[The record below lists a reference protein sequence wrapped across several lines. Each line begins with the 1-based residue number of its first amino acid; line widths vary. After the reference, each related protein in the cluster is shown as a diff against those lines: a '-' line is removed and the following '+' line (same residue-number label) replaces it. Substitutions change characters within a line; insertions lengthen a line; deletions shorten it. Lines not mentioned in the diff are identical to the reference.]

1 MQFDEAARG
10 PQAGVTWNETVH
22 QTVRKLFNK
31 AGYDLPEIVYW
42 DIKGK
47 GGITGTLPA
56 RADQPGVQLLSGYS
70 ASLMKTSFGEAN
82 DYKQAEEACNET
94 VIGKSEED
102 GEIVNIPDT
111 SDDSKDEEQNV
122 KPSTADKEGTKEI
135 TPAIK
140 LAQILANLSFSKLRV
155 FD

>member
-1 MQFDEAARG
+1 MQFDEAARD

-22 QTVRKLFNK
+22 QTVRRLFNE

-42 DIKGK
+42 NIKGG

-70 ASLMKTSFGEAN
+70 ASLMKTFLGKAN
-82 DYKQAEEACNET
+82 DYNQAEEACNET
-94 VIGKSEED
+94 ASRDSEED
-102 GEIVNIPDT
+102 GEIVNIPDI
-111 SDDSKDEEQNV
+111 SDYFNKKEQNV
-122 KPSTADKEGTKEI
+122 KPSSADKGGTEEI

-140 LAQILANLSFSKLRV
+140 LAEILANPSFSKLRV